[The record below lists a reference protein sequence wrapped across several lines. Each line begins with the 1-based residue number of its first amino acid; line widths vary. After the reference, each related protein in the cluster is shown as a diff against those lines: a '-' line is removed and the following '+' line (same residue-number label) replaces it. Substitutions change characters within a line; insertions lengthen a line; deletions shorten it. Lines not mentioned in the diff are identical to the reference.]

1 MKSILIQDLLQ
12 KNCDLENIMLR
23 LKVILFYLENE
34 DNLKWIDQEI
44 NGYSK
49 EEKVP
54 DYRVATL
61 TPYISMVDGI
71 NFYKNILAGYGAV
84 KNSEDLQK
92 IISYEIRDG
101 INSVKED
108 PNLRFYYNDFI
119 RNIFTDSIEGR
130 RAFIVEAYGKIDVG
144 AMDRVRSVVKN
155 KVLFILLVLEKKYG
169 SLDDY
174 DPSEISEEEK
184 KEVSQIIK
192 NYITMG
198 DNNTIDNSS
207 LGITGG
213 IDEKNN

>member
-144 AMDRVRSVVKN
+144 AMERVRSVVKN
-155 KVLFILLVLEKKYG
+155 KVLSILLVLEKKYG

>member
-155 KVLFILLVLEKKYG
+155 KVLSILLVLEKKYG
-169 SLDDY
+169 SLDNY

>member
-155 KVLFILLVLEKKYG
+155 KVLSILLVLEKKYG

>member
-130 RAFIVEAYGKIDVG
+130 RAFKVEAYGKIDVG

-155 KVLFILLVLEKKYG
+155 KVLSILLVLEKKYG
-169 SLDDY
+169 SLDNY